1 VHASLSYFQAIVMGL
16 TQGITELFPV
26 SSLGHGVLL
35 PGLLGWHNLVN
46 SQSAQESFFLAF
58 IVGLHVGTA
67 LGLLLYYRKT
77 WIELFRGLGRQVAG
91 TRDAGVSS
99 LWHLNDPDTDPNYR
113 LLFVLAVATVP
124 VGIAG
129 LLLEHKLRVLF
140 AKPLAAAIFL
150 TINGVILLV
159 GERLRRNKGRHVR
172 FQKLERITPT
182 GAFAIGCSQIL
193 ALLAG
198 ISRSGVSM
206 VSGLMEGLDHEDAA
220 NFAFLLATPVI
231 LLAGVLKLPDLM
243 GPLGD
248 GVRYQTL
255 VGALCAMVTALISV
269 KFLTKWFA
277 TKTLTPFGFYSLVAG
292 VLCVIRFA

>member
-1 VHASLSYFQAIVMGL
+1 MGL

-26 SSLGHGVLL
+26 SSLGHSVLL
-35 PGLLGWHNLVN
+35 PALLGWHNLVN
-46 SQSAQESFFLAF
+46 SQSASESFFLAF

-67 LGLLLYYRKT
+67 LGLLVYYRKT
-77 WIELFRGLGRQVAG
+77 WIALFRGLGRQLAG
-91 TRDAGVSS
+91 VRGAGVSS
-99 LWHLNDPDTDPNYR
+99 LWHLNEPDTDPNYR

-124 VGIAG
+124 VGIVG

-159 GERLRRNKGRHVR
+159 GERLRRNSSRHAQ
-172 FQKLERITPT
+172 FKKLERLSPR
-182 GAFAIGCSQIL
+182 GAFAIGCAQIF

-198 ISRSGVSM
+198 ISRSGISM
-206 VSGLMEGLDHEDAA
+206 VAGLMDGLDHEESA

-231 LLAGVLKLPDLM
+231 LLAGMLKLPDLM

-269 KFLTKWFA
+269 IFLTKWFT
-277 TKTLTPFGFYSLVAG
+277 TKTLIPFGIYSLVAG
-292 VLCVIRFA
+292 LLCVIRFA

>member
-1 VHASLSYFQAIVMGL
+1 MGL

-26 SSLGHGVLL
+26 SSLGHSVLL
-35 PGLLGWHNLVN
+35 PALLGWHNLVN
-46 SQSAQESFFLAF
+46 SQSASESFFLAF

-67 LGLLLYYRKT
+67 LGLLVYYRTT
-77 WIELFRGLGRQVAG
+77 WIALFRGLGRQLAG
-91 TRDAGVSS
+91 VRGAGVSS
-99 LWHLNDPDTDPNYR
+99 LWHLNEPDTDPNYR
-113 LLFVLAVATVP
+113 LLFVLAVATIP
-124 VGIAG
+124 VGIVG

-159 GERLRRNKGRHVR
+159 GERLRRNSSRHVQ
-172 FQKLERITPT
+172 FKKLERLSAR
-182 GAFAIGCSQIL
+182 GAFAIGCAQIF
-193 ALLAG
+193 ALFAG
-198 ISRSGVSM
+198 ISRSGISM
-206 VSGLMEGLDHEDAA
+206 VAGLMDGLDHEESA

-231 LLAGVLKLPDLM
+231 LLAGMLKLPDLL

-269 KFLTKWFA
+269 KFLTKWFT
-277 TKTLTPFGFYSLVAG
+277 TKTLIPFGIYSLFAG
-292 VLCVIRFA
+292 LLCVIRFA